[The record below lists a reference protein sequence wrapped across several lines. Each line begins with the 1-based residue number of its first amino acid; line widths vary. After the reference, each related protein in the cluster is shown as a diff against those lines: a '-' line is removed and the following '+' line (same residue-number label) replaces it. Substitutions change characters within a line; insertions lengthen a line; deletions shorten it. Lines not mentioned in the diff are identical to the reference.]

1 MGIANGMGR
10 VNGMGIVIGR
20 GMLCTLALAC
30 IVRMG
35 FETRAVAAQSVES
48 SGLEFPSD
56 EAYLRLLVP
65 GNESYR
71 TLDGYRMKQLVAEQI
86 AIARRHRDAGH
97 QYWGRIIGA
106 ETDHETAS
114 WMAEQLRQVGA
125 DVRLERIDLPPQWV
139 PRSWEVSASRPGE
152 MATLAS
158 AWPTYAS
165 PGTPPD
171 GIEVELIDIG
181 LGMETDFRG
190 RDVRGKA
197 VIIHAM
203 PRPGSISVQMS
214 AALREAVG
222 RANDRGAAA
231 ILVVVELPG
240 NLQTALYRVNTS
252 VPSLSLGSDDGATLQ
267 RMLSDADPNQPPR
280 LRLRLDVEEVEGMT
294 TASVVGV
301 VPAATEDAERIV
313 IVTHRD
319 AFFDGASDNASGV
332 ATAIELIR
340 YFSQVPRSQRRRTV
354 EVIGTPGHH
363 NRAGT
368 GFRWLT
374 ENRDKV
380 LQRVALLVNAEHS
393 AHALVD
399 HWGTALHPTNSL
411 GPMTWNVNGSAEL
424 LEIANRSFDEFG
436 IPRWAEMGGG
446 GPSTGEISPLYTLA
460 PSVSLMHAGILL
472 HSSAET
478 AEAIPAAG
486 LAATARAYAKIID
499 GVNQLDFSQL
509 VPKAANRQ

>member
-1 MGIANGMGR
+1 MGI
-10 VNGMGIVIGR
+10 VNGMGIVIRR
-20 GMLCTLALAC
+20 GMLCTLTLAC
-30 IVRMG
+30 AVRMG
-35 FETRAVAAQSVES
+35 IETRPLAAQSVES

-56 EAYLRLLVP
+56 GSYLRLQAP
-65 GNESYR
+65 GNEAYQA
-71 TLDGYRMKQLVAEQI
+71 LNGYRMKQLVAEQT
-86 AIARRHRDAGH
+86 AIARRYRDAGH
-97 QYWGRIIGA
+97 QYWGRIIGTEA
-106 ETDHETAS
+106 DHETAS
-114 WMAEQLRQVGA
+114 WMAERLRQVGA

-139 PRSWEVSASRPGE
+139 PRSWEVSASGPGE
-152 MATLAS
+152 VVTLAS

-165 PGTPPD
+165 PGTPS
-171 GIEVELIDIG
+171 GGLEVELIDIG

-203 PRPGSISVQMS
+203 PRPGVISLIS
-214 AALREAVG
+214 SPAVRG
-222 RANDRGAAA
+222 AIRRTDEQGAAA
-231 ILVVVELPG
+231 ILLVVELPG

-252 VPSLSLGSDDGATLQ
+252 VPALSLGSNDGATLQ

-313 IVTHRD
+313 IVAHRD

-363 NRAGT
+363 NRADT
-368 GFRWLT
+368 GHVWLW
-374 ENRDKV
+374 ENRDWV
-380 LQRVALLVNAEHS
+380 LRRAVLLVNAEHS

-411 GPMTWNVNGSAEL
+411 GPFGWRVNGSAEL
-424 LEIANRSFDEFG
+424 VKIANRSFDEFG
-436 IPRWAEMGGG
+436 IPRWAQMGGPG
-446 GPSTGEISPLYTLA
+446 GEFSRISSLA
-460 PSVSLMHAGILL
+460 PSVNLMHAGVLL
-472 HSSAET
+472 HSNAET

-499 GVNQLDFSQL
+499 EVNQLDLSAL

>member
-1 MGIANGMGR
+1 MGK

-20 GMLCTLALAC
+20 GMVCTLALAC
-30 IVRMG
+30 AVRMG
-35 FETRAVAAQSVES
+35 IETRPLAAQSVES
-48 SGLEFPSD
+48 SRLEFPSD

-71 TLDGYRMKQLVAEQI
+71 TLDGYRMKQLVAEQT
-86 AIARRHRDAGH
+86 AIARRYRDAGH
-97 QYWGRIIGA
+97 QYWGRIIGTEA
-106 ETDHETAS
+106 DHETAS
-114 WMAEQLRQVGA
+114 WMAERLRQAGV
-125 DVRLERIDLPPQWV
+125 DVRLEPIDLPPKWV
-139 PRSWEVSASRPGE
+139 PRSWEVSASAPGE

-158 AWPTYAS
+158 AWPIYGS
-165 PGTPPD
+165 PGTPSD

-197 VIIHAM
+197 VIIHAIPKPSAVSI
-203 PRPGSISVQMS
+203 PRP
-214 AALREAVG
+214 AVG

-240 NLQTALYRVNTS
+240 NLQTALYRVNPS

-267 RMLSDADPNQPPR
+267 RMLSDADPNEPPR
-280 LRLRLDVEEVEGMT
+280 LRLRLDVEEVEGLT
-294 TASVVGV
+294 TASVIGV

-313 IVTHRD
+313 IITHRD
-319 AFFDGASDNASGV
+319 AFFEGASDNASGV

-363 NRAGT
+363 NRADT
-368 GFRWLT
+368 GHVWLW
-374 ENRDKV
+374 ENRDWV
-380 LQRVALLVNAEHS
+380 LRRVVLLMNAEHG

-411 GPMTWNVNGSAEL
+411 GPFSWGVNGSAEL
-424 LEIANRSFDEFG
+424 LEIANCSFDEFG
-436 IPRWAEMGGG
+436 VPRWAQMGGPG
-446 GPSTGEISPLYTLA
+446 GEFNRISNLV
-460 PSVSLMHAGILL
+460 PSVNLL
-472 HSSAET
+472 HTGVLYHSNAET
-478 AEAIPAAG
+478 DEAIPAAG

-499 GVNQLDFSQL
+499 EVNQLNLSAL
-509 VPKAANRQ
+509 VP